1 MTTHQTELE
10 RGRAAYAAL
19 AWTEARDALERA
31 GRTGALGG
39 EDLERLATAGY
50 MLGLAGAFLDDLERA
65 HRRYVEQGAALRA
78 ARCAVYLGIHL
89 AIRGETGRATGWF
102 GRAQRLVEAEAG
114 DCAERGYLLLPVAYR
129 SEAAGDN
136 EAAGRAAAA
145 AVEVAARFGE
155 PDLLALAMQSQGR
168 NLIKGGRV
176 EEGLALLD
184 EAMVAAA
191 AGELSPV
198 VTGIVYCGVI
208 AGCDVA
214 YDLRRAQEWTDALAR
229 WCERQPDMVSFSGRC
244 LAHRAEIMQVH
255 GAWEQALAEAARA
268 RERCERSMDRT
279 DEGEALYRQAEVHRL
294 RGDAAAAEVAYRDAS
309 ARGREPQ
316 PGLALLR
323 LAQGDAETA
332 AGAVRRALGE
342 TAEPLERAKLLPARA
357 EIALARG
364 AVADAREACDE
375 LAAIAARYASPVL
388 GAISGQVLGA
398 VALAEGDPDGA
409 LPPLRGALRIWQRVD
424 APYEVARTRLLIG
437 LACRALGDEDT
448 ARLELDA
455 ARDAFE
461 GLGAA
466 PDLARLAPA
475 RRGDGGAL
483 TPRELEVLRLVAAG
497 RSNRQIAA
505 ELVVSEHT
513 VARHVQNIL
522 GKLRV
527 SSRTAA
533 AAFAF
538 ERGLV

>member
-65 HRRYVEQGAALRA
+65 HRRYVDQGAPLRA

-102 GRAQRLVEAEAG
+102 GRAQRLVEAEEG

-145 AVEVAARFGE
+145 AVAVAARFGE

-268 RERCERSMDRT
+268 RERSERSMDRT

-294 RGDAAAAEVAYRDAS
+294 RGDAAAAEAAYRDAS

-342 TAEPLERAKLLPARA
+342 TPEPLERAKLLPARA
-357 EIALARG
+357 EIALGCG

-398 VALAEGDPDGA
+398 VALAEGDPDAA
-409 LPPLRGALRIWQRVD
+409 LPALRGALRIWQRVD
-424 APYEVARTRLLIG
+424 APYEVARTRLLVG

-455 ARDAFE
+455 ARDTFE
-461 GLGAA
+461 ALGAA

-533 AAFAF
+533 AVFAF

>member
-1 MTTHQTELE
+1 M
-10 RGRAAYAAL
+10 
-19 AWTEARDALERA
+19 
-31 GRTGALGG
+31 
-39 EDLERLATAGY
+39 
-50 MLGLAGAFLDDLERA
+50 
-65 HRRYVEQGAALRA
+65 
-78 ARCAVYLGIHL
+78 
-89 AIRGETGRATGWF
+89 
-102 GRAQRLVEAEAG
+102 
-114 DCAERGYLLLPVAYR
+114 
-129 SEAAGDN
+129 
-136 EAAGRAAAA
+136 
-145 AVEVAARFGE
+145 AARFGE

-229 WCERQPDMVSFSGRC
+229 WCERQPDMVPFSGRC

-268 RERCERSMDRT
+268 RERSERSMDRT

-294 RGDAAAAEVAYRDAS
+294 RGDAAAAEAAYRDAS

-323 LAQGDAETA
+323 LAQGDAEAA
-332 AGAVRRALGE
+332 AGAIRRALGE

-398 VALAEGDPDGA
+398 VALAEGDP
-409 LPPLRGALRIWQRVD
+409 
-424 APYEVARTRLLIG
+424 
-437 LACRALGDEDT
+437 
-448 ARLELDA
+448 
-455 ARDAFE
+455 
-461 GLGAA
+461 
-466 PDLARLAPA
+466 
-475 RRGDGGAL
+475 RR
-483 TPRELEVLRLVAAG
+483 R
-497 RSNRQIAA
+497 
-505 ELVVSEHT
+505 
-513 VARHVQNIL
+513 
-522 GKLRV
+522 
-527 SSRTAA
+527 AA
-533 AAFAF
+533 AAPRRPADLAAGSTRPTRW
-538 ERGLV
+538 RGRACWSGWRAAPSATRTPPGSSWTRRATPSRGSARPRTSPAWRRPAGATAAR